1 MDSKEAIKVL
11 MAELEHTEQHLEF
24 EGKAPEYYEELQ
36 EIADALNYAIA
47 SIDRTDHLNK
57 VCKLYEEK
65 LKSLMKKGDFERYVT
80 SIARDMFL
88 EDIDSMADSEFK
100 DFCIDNFGLIT
111 GKEPGD
117 EDITGIDPNSES

>member
-1 MDSKEAIKVL
+1 MNSNEAIKILINEV
-11 MAELEHTEQHLEF
+11 EHIEGHLEE
-24 EGKAPEYYEELQ
+24 EGKAPEFYEEMQ
-36 EIADALNYAIA
+36 NIADALNYAIA

-57 VCKLYEEK
+57 VCMAYEKK
-65 LKSLMKKGDFERYVT
+65 LKSLMNKDDYGRYIT

-88 EDIDSMADSEFK
+88 EDINNMPDSEFK
-100 DFCIDNFGLIT
+100 DFCNDNFNLIT

>member
-1 MDSKEAIKVL
+1 MDSKEAIKIR
-11 MAELEHTEQHLEF
+11 MA
-24 EGKAPEYYEELQ
+24 KELQ

-47 SIDRTDHLNK
+47 SIDRIDHLNK

-65 LKSLMKKGDFERYVT
+65 LKSLMKKGEFERYVT

-88 EDIDSMADSEFK
+88 EDINNMADSEFK
-100 DFCIDNFGLIT
+100 DFCINNFGLIT

>member
-11 MAELEHTEQHLEF
+11 MDEIEHIEEHLTE
-24 EGKAPEYYEELQ
+24 EGKSQEFYEEMQ
-36 EIADALNYAIA
+36 TYINVYNFAIA
-47 SIDRTDHLNK
+47 MIDTGEHLNK
-57 VCKLYEEK
+57 LCKSYEEK
-65 LKSLMKKGDFERYVT
+65 LKSLMNKDDYDRYVT

-88 EDIDSMADSEFK
+88 EDINNMADSKFK

>member
-1 MDSKEAIKVL
+1 MDSNEAIKILINEV
-11 MAELEHTEQHLEF
+11 EHIEGHLEE
-24 EGKAPEYYEELQ
+24 EGKAPEFYEEMQ
-36 EIADALNYAIA
+36 NIADALNYAIA

-57 VCKLYEEK
+57 VCMAYEKK
-65 LKSLMKKGDFERYVT
+65 LKSLMNKDDYGRYIT

-88 EDIDSMADSEFK
+88 EDINNMPDSEFK
-100 DFCIDNFGLIT
+100 DFCNDNFNLIT